1 MNRIKTESRDA
12 YRNSHSPEQI
22 AERLQDGPRSLYLK
36 DVIYGAID
44 GAVTTFAVVAGVAGA
59 GLSSGV
65 VIVLGL
71 ANLLADGFSMAISN
85 YLGTR
90 ADNQYRRQAEK
101 REWDEV
107 KKWPEGEEE
116 EIRQIYASKGFE
128 GELLEQ
134 VVTVITQDKKRWVDT
149 MLREEHG
156 LSKKAH
162 DPWRAGWSTFAAFF
176 VVGAIPLIT
185 YVLNWLIPGTVQ
197 SAFVWSCLLTAV
209 AFLLVGIAKGHF
221 IGRRPFLSGLETLAI
236 GGTAA
241 ALAYGVGVLLRGLV

>member
-22 AERLQDGPRSLYLK
+22 AERLGDGPRSLYLK

-71 ANLLADGFSMAISN
+71 ANLLADGFSMAVSN

-101 REWDEV
+101 REWDEI
-107 KKWPEGEEE
+107 KKWPEGERE
-116 EIRQIYASKGFE
+116 EIRQIYAGKGFD
-128 GELLEQ
+128 GDLLEQ
-134 VVTVITQDKKRWVDT
+134 VVSVITEDKERWVNT
-149 MLREEHG
+149 MMQEEHG
-156 LSKKAH
+156 LSKEAH

-176 VVGAIPLIT
+176 VVGAIPLFT
-185 YVLNWLIPGTVQ
+185 YVWNWLVPESIQ
-197 SAFVWSCLLTAV
+197 SPFLWSCLLTAV
-209 AFLLVGIAKGHF
+209 AFLLVGLAKGQY
-221 IGRRPFLSGLETLAI
+221 IGRRPFVSGLETLAI

-241 ALAYGVGVLLRGLV
+241 ALAYGVGVLLKGLV